1 MTWPALYFGFLVA
14 DSSRHVTAQPRDRT
28 QTARSASA
36 PPSVSHYPMPS
47 HLFVLFFLYSLQGVP
62 YGLQSKFL
70 PLILRSQGSSLTS
83 LGLYKLLYLPWVF
96 KSAYA
101 PFVDSC
107 STKRRWLQ
115 FSIATLLG
123 CSAFLALNIDR
134 ILDAGPA
141 SSESFSLAACLLVFN
156 FAAATQDIAVD
167 SLAISI
173 LSQSELASGNTVQV
187 VGYKFGA
194 VIGGGFFTWLSS
206 FFDLGILFQSL
217 CLFYAIGFAVATSY
231 RAFDETVNLHTQS
244 SANRKHESKS
254 VCNGENPNEKSS
266 SYWAVIRMALFDSPS
281 TPVILL
287 LLLVYKLGE
296 QGAMNMLPLMLLDAG
311 SPITSVGFWTGIIG
325 QITSTAGSFFA
336 GYFINFFPNTT
347 SALRSLFVYR
357 LFTIGLISLSTLLM
371 DRTSFALGVFLMNAT
386 LLVSGTITTTVFTLM
401 MECTRKEVP
410 PKVQA
415 THYTILSTAE
425 ILGKLLFATVAMS
438 MADVIGYPAAY
449 VIFFLLSILPVW
461 IIVTRQS
468 TLLI

>member
-1 MTWPALYFGFLVA
+1 MM
-14 DSSRHVTAQPRDRT
+14 S
-28 QTARSASA
+28 
-36 PPSVSHYPMPS
+36 S
-47 HLFVLFFLYSLQGVP
+47 HLFLLFFFYSLQGVP

-101 PFVDSC
+101 PFVDSF

-115 FSIATLLG
+115 CSIAALLF
-123 CSAFLALNIDR
+123 CSAFLALHLDR
-134 ILDAGPA
+134 ILTVGPV
-141 SSESFSLAACLLVFN
+141 SSELFLLAACLLTFN

-167 SLAISI
+167 SLAIAI
-173 LSQSELASGNTVQV
+173 LSHSELASGNTAQV

-194 VIGGGFFTWLSS
+194 VIGGGIFTWLSS
-206 FFDLGILFQSL
+206 SIDLRVLFLGL
-217 CLFYAIGFAVATSY
+217 CLFYATGFAVATYY
-231 RAFDETVNLHTQS
+231 RAFDRVSEFEKGKASVKGHKSKNVPQS
-244 SANRKHESKS
+244 A
-254 VCNGENPNEKSS
+254 CNGKHPNEESS
-266 SYWAVIRMALFDSPS
+266 SYWTVLRMALLDSPS

-311 SPITSVGFWTGIIG
+311 SPIASVGFWTGIVG

-336 GYFINFFPNTT
+336 
-347 SALRSLFVYR
+347 
-357 LFTIGLISLSTLLM
+357 
-371 DRTSFALGVFLMNAT
+371 GVFLMNAT

-410 PKVQA
+410 PKVRA

-438 MADVIGYPAAY
+438 LTDVIGYAAAY
-449 VIFFLLSILPVW
+449 VIFFLLSALPLW
-461 IIVTRQS
+461 IIFTRKN